1 MNCLLAL
8 IDLVRIITLTHIV
21 DACHALSSDQ
31 YFSRQQRVV
40 LSRECLVSALIPGN
54 SIFIIAG
61 GGGQKSYIGLILKV
75 LNNRQFGQ

>member
-1 MNCLLAL
+1 MNCFLAL

-31 YFSRQQRVV
+31 HFSRQQRVV

-61 GGGQKSYIGLILKV
+61 GGWGVSKV
-75 LNNRQFGQ
+75 LYWAHFEGIKQ

>member
-1 MNCLLAL
+1 MWFVRICCELSSL
-8 IDLVRIITLTHIV
+8 DLVRIITLTHIV

-61 GGGQKSYIGLILKV
+61 GGGGGVKSPILGS
-75 LNNRQFGQ
+75 F